1 MQPEIQYGGWKTGNS
16 FAIFRFEWPNIS
28 QVLRHVEKKFQQLP
42 MFSRTDCRMVPK
54 SMFGDFALNQIRKY
68 AGRKNNIAAT
78 KPEVIV
84 SQYAGS

>member
-1 MQPEIQYGGWKTGNS
+1 MAAENRKQFCDFPFWMNRHISRSMPCRKEIPTATYV
-16 FAIFRFEWPNIS
+16 FEDGLS
-28 QVLRHVEKKFQQLP
+28 
-42 MFSRTDCRMVPK
+42 MAPK
-54 SMFGDFALNQIRKY
+54 SMFGDVALNRIRKY